1 MTTNEIHPA
10 IAISIIF
17 PSEGFYLVIENTGPL
32 NDIKYVDMTD
42 INFIPTPG
50 CLKNKAVKF
59 AYDNIEQI
67 EFDKIKGVAASLF
80 TGLVFGLENVTNIE
94 SEYSIAELS
103 TIAKKFQTDNL
114 KLIGPNKI
122 NVFVCSFLLT
132 TNNKLELKFPDE
144 PILSLS

>member
-1 MTTNEIHPA
+1 MTTNEIDPA

-17 PSEGFYLVIENTGPL
+17 PAEGFYLVIENNGPQK
-32 NDIKYVDMTD
+32 DIKYLDMTD

-59 AYDNIEQI
+59 AYDNVEQI
-67 EFDKIKGVAASLF
+67 EFDQLKGEATSLF

-94 SEYSIAELS
+94 SESSVAELS
-103 TIAKKFQTDNL
+103 SIAKRFQAENL

-122 NVFVCSFLLT
+122 NVFVSNFLET
-132 TNNKLELKFPDE
+132 SNGKLELKFPDS
-144 PILSLS
+144 PIVSLS